1 MKINKTI
8 GIIGFGNMGSACAE
22 AIFESGYS
30 QVLIYDQ
37 EKSKINKIKKFKK
50 AKNIEQLIK
59 ASQLLILAI
68 KPQDLTDFIEK
79 NQHFIIQ
86 NKPLLVSILA
96 GISIKDI
103 ENKLPKVKVVR
114 IMPNLAIR
122 AREGL
127 TFMSK
132 GSLTKKSDLKEVE
145 DIFSL
150 MGQVIKGKES
160 DIDKVTALSGSGPGF
175 IYYFMDSFYKTALKL
190 GFNKKDAKKIVT
202 QTFYGATK
210 LSKDNSQ
217 NFSQLLNLV
226 ISKGGTT
233 EAGIAAFEKTKL
245 AKSITKG
252 IVTAFEKAKKMP
264 AGKRRGKK

>member
-8 GIIGFGNMGSACAE
+8 GIIGFGNMGSACAD
-22 AIFESGYS
+22 AIGESGYS

-37 EKSKINKIKKFKK
+37 EKSKINKVKKFKK

-59 ASQLLILAI
+59 ESRLLILAI
-68 KPQDLTDFIEK
+68 KPQDLTGFIEK

-86 NKPLLVSILA
+86 NKPLVVSILA
-96 GISIKDI
+96 GVSIKDI
-103 ENKLPKVKVVR
+103 EDELPKVKVVR
-114 IMPNLAIR
+114 VMPNLAIK
-122 AREGL
+122 AKEGL

-132 GSLTKKSDLKEVE
+132 GSLTKKSDLKQVE

-190 GFNKKDAKKIVT
+190 GFNKKDAKKIIS

-210 LSKDNSQ
+210 LSKDSSQ
-217 NFSQLLNLV
+217 NFLQLLNSV
-226 ISKGGTT
+226 TSKGGTT

-252 IVTAFEKAKKMP
+252 IIAALEKAKTMSSGARK
-264 AGKRRGKK
+264 GKK